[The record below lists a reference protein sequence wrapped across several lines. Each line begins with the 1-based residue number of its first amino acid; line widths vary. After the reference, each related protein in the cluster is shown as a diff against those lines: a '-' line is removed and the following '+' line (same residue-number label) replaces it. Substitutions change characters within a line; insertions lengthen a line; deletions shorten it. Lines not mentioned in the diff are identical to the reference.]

1 MSSSRVAPPGGM
13 TDLRASGAAVRA
25 ARVLDARGFSA
36 ALGTAGNGIEIMET
50 SRDGSSNAPLRHQG
64 VAAEHA
70 VPVSMTGAADQSAAD
85 DTITGQ
91 SPASTKPTLENF
103 NSLSRGA
110 MPAVY
115 SGAVPVSRLPQS
127 RAEPGG
133 TSAPPT
139 PSRAVGSLREPQRGA
154 SRATHGVAAAGSG
167 AAPAVYPA
175 GQPPGLSAAISTVP
189 NADPDVLPGSAARGA
204 DGRSLHQ
211 VKPRP
216 EPARAIL
223 SQPKL
228 PNPRGPSATQPS
240 APTGDAHPS
249 SRRRSSNET
258 GVPESALGMLA
269 AGLTGVVTEG
279 RTATPSPPD
288 PSNRRGAIGSA
299 AGPDRR
305 TAPADFHA
313 RSEGVR
319 DAAAE
324 PVAHPDPR
332 QHRGI
337 AQAAADE
344 PVSGQPSAG
353 PKPLLGDFN
362 GLSRGAM
369 PPAYAGAV
377 SASLLPRSRMEP
389 GGTSA
394 PPAPSRKEG
403 SLRHPQRGASGVNQV
418 AATASDAAPAAI
430 PARQPPGRRAAIS
443 TVSNAIPDDLS
454 GPVARGADRPSQY
467 QVQSGPNPAQA
478 TLSLAKRPDP
488 GGPSAS
494 LPSAPTVDA
503 HPSFRRRPINQTAA
517 AEPALGVFAAGL
529 AGGVPE
535 NRPISPSPP
544 DHGDDRRAAIES
556 PAGANRRTAPAG
568 LRVQPDNARD
578 AASFG
583 VFAAGFTGVVPENR
597 PISPSPPDHG
607 DDGRVA
613 IGSPAGADR
622 RSAPAGLRAQP
633 DSARDAA
640 SLGVFAAGFTGG
652 VPENRPISPSPPDHG
667 DDRRV
672 AIGSPAG
679 ANRRTAPAGLRAQ
692 PDSARDAASLGAF
705 AAGFTGVVPENRTI
719 SPSPPDHG
727 DDRRVAIGSP
737 AGADRRTA
745 PAGLR
750 AQPDS
755 TRDAA
760 AGSVANADP
769 SRHQESAQD
778 HPAANATTRSPP
790 ISFTASAS
798 NSTISSRSGIAPDAS
813 EHSPA
818 TATGPVLGGSLADT
832 TFHVASTSGGDAD
845 LHPPIRVTAATPSSL
860 TTNTAIASL
869 PVGGSAT
876 ASPANR
882 PTTDL
887 PAQLFRPVIGL
898 IENPDHEVVLRLH
911 PPELGDL
918 TVRVLVN
925 GREVS
930 AWFAT
935 PQIQAQQ
942 AISQAIGQLHTDLG
956 SAGYNLAGA
965 WVGADAPSPR
975 ERNGGSRLPQ
985 LVRRAVD
992 GAGLDGSP
1000 ADRMLSSSAG
1010 VSVYV

>member
-1 MSSSRVAPPGGM
+1 VSSSRVAAPGGM
-13 TDLRASGAAVRA
+13 TDLHASGAAVRA
-25 ARVLDARGFSA
+25 PRVLDARGFSA

-85 DTITGQ
+85 DTITVQ
-91 SPASTKPTLENF
+91 SPASTKPTLDNF

-189 NADPDVLPGSAARGA
+189 NADPDVLPGSAAR
-204 DGRSLHQ
+204 SLHQ

-240 APTGDAHPS
+240 SPTGGAHPS

-288 PSNRRGAIGSA
+288 PSNRRAAIGSA

-305 TAPADFHA
+305 TAPADFRA
-313 RSEGVR
+313 RSEGAR

-324 PVAHPDPR
+324 PVAHLDPR

-344 PVSGQPSAG
+344 PVPGQSPAG

-369 PPAYAGAV
+369 PPVYSGAV

-394 PPAPSRKEG
+394 PPAPSRTEG

-443 TVSNAIPDDLS
+443 TVPNAIPDDLP
-454 GPVARGADRPSQY
+454 GPVARGADRPPQY
-467 QVQSGPNPAQA
+467 QVQSRPNPARA
-478 TLSLAKRPDP
+478 TLPLAKRPDP

-517 AEPALGVFAAGL
+517 AEPALGVFAAG
-529 AGGVPE
+529 
-535 NRPISPSPP
+535 
-544 DHGDDRRAAIES
+544 
-556 PAGANRRTAPAG
+556 
-568 LRVQPDNARD
+568 
-578 AASFG
+578 
-583 VFAAGFTGVVPENR
+583 
-597 PISPSPPDHG
+597 
-607 DDGRVA
+607 
-613 IGSPAGADR
+613 
-622 RSAPAGLRAQP
+622 
-633 DSARDAA
+633 
-640 SLGVFAAGFTGG
+640 FTGG
-652 VPENRPISPSPPDHG
+652 
-667 DDRRV
+667 
-672 AIGSPAG
+672 
-679 ANRRTAPAGLRAQ
+679 
-692 PDSARDAASLGAF
+692 
-705 AAGFTGVVPENRTI
+705 VPENRTI

-727 DDRRVAIGSP
+727 DDRRAAIGSP

-745 PAGLR
+745 PADFR

-760 AGSVANADP
+760 AGSAANADP

-778 HPAANATTRSPP
+778 DPAANATTRSPP
-790 ISFTASAS
+790 ISFIASAS
-798 NSTISSRSGIAPDAS
+798 NSTISGRSGIAPDAP

-845 LHPPIRVTAATPSSL
+845 PHPPIRITAATPSSL
-860 TTNTAIASL
+860 TTNTATASL

-956 SAGYNLAGA
+956 SAGYNLTGA

-985 LVRRAVD
+985 LVRRAVN